1 MTVAFH
7 TRASKRTFS
16 VMVLIFMTFCVF
28 AKKPDSAFP
37 DSVWTEERILL
48 ALVCGE
54 DNEADAAAYMKLAE
68 LFRDSER
75 ELAYL
80 DSAGR
85 CAEAAGDKQL
95 VRTVSLVR
103 LEHYAKYE
111 SSPVFDEYAR
121 RTRELMVDA
130 HDIRAV
136 NVDHIIIKRY
146 IDEGRVQ
153 TALSMVD
160 KMLKGSVAAND
171 FSISVLGGRQ
181 SSLPLQGKPDEARR
195 YMEAYANF
203 SLGLI
208 YTATNR
214 SYEAAGALEKSI
226 DLMTGLGDKFPEID
240 KIKAYL
246 ELLSFQ
252 NSLGRYQESIKSCNT
267 ADMLL
272 AKFIEDNN
280 GEEVNRRS
288 MRLYIRSYL
297 SRNYMAMGDMLKA
310 KRFLDLA
317 SDCIYPEIGE
327 DVETYNETF
336 ALYCMHEGRYD
347 EALEYIG
354 KSVQAFSR
362 KDLFPYYMEA
372 LELQT
377 EILAAKGDWRRAY
390 ENLQNIRYAQDST
403 DSFLFASQLG
413 ELHTLYEVDKFEAMR
428 KRQQTLLSF
437 SLILCFLLAIIVVI
451 YNVYSVRLRRKNQS
465 LFEQINSNLRNETKS
480 AIALQMASED
490 SLSKEMLLFRKIS
503 SKMREDHPF
512 TEPSFG
518 RLSLSKLMGTND
530 KYVADAVKA
539 GAGVTIA
546 AYISDLRLAYS
557 LDLLTDED
565 SSSLEDVAL
574 SSGFGSYSSFF
585 RAFMR
590 KYSISPSEY
599 RSFYLK
605 NR

>member
-1 MTVAFH
+1 
-7 TRASKRTFS
+7 
-16 VMVLIFMTFCVF
+16 MVLIFMTFCVF

-226 DLMTGLGDKFPEID
+226 DLMTELGDKFPEID

-246 ELLSFQ
+246 ELLSFH

>member
-1 MTVAFH
+1 
-7 TRASKRTFS
+7 
-16 VMVLIFMTFCVF
+16 MVLIFMTFCVF

>member
-1 MTVAFH
+1 
-7 TRASKRTFS
+7 
-16 VMVLIFMTFCVF
+16 MVLIFMTFCVF

-54 DNEADAAAYMKLAE
+54 DNEADAAYMKLAE

>member
-1 MTVAFH
+1 
-7 TRASKRTFS
+7 
-16 VMVLIFMTFCVF
+16 MVLIFMTFCVF

-557 LDLLTDED
+557 LDLLMDED

>member
-1 MTVAFH
+1 
-7 TRASKRTFS
+7 
-16 VMVLIFMTFCVF
+16 MVLIFMTFCVF

-226 DLMTGLGDKFPEID
+226 DLMTELGDKFPEID